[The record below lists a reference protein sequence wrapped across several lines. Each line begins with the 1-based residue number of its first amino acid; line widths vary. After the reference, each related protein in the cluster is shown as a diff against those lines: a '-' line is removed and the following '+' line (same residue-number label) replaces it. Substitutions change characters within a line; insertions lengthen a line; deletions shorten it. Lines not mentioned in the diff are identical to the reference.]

1 MPKAKEFR
9 RKGCENYIQLG
20 TLFNKTTATG
30 VMAFAS
36 TQDPTNT
43 DEERELDERFIS
55 TGMHVDVDVDV
66 EVDPDIGEDP
76 EPVEGD
82 VRETRPDKRAKSVT
96 STKSKK
102 SGRKRERVS
111 EMTEAI
117 NNFARI
123 TEKRNESK
131 DARYAAKLAARAA
144 NTTASSAHPPMK
156 PTPPVDDHS
165 LEKAIEL
172 LDTYK
177 DLPPEKFMK
186 ILQALYKCTHRVAFL
201 KLSEERRAIWMEFMR
216 NQ

>member
-55 TGMHVDVDVDV
+55 TRVHVNVDVDVDV

-76 EPVEGD
+76 EPVQGD
-82 VRETRPDKRAKSVT
+82 VRETRPNKRAKSVT
-96 STKSKK
+96 SSKSKK
-102 SGRKRERVS
+102 SARKGERVS

-123 TEKRNESK
+123 TEKRNEAR
-131 DARYAAKLAARAA
+131 DARHAAK
-144 NTTASSAHPPMK
+144 
-156 PTPPVDDHS
+156 
-165 LEKAIEL
+165 
-172 LDTYK
+172 
-177 DLPPEKFMK
+177 
-186 ILQALYKCTHRVAFL
+186 
-201 KLSEERRAIWMEFMR
+201 
-216 NQ
+216 

>member
-20 TLFNKTTATG
+20 ILFNKTTATG

-55 TGMHVDVDVDV
+55 TGVHVDVDVDV

-76 EPVEGD
+76 KLVEGD

-96 STKSKK
+96 SSKSKK
-102 SGRKRERVS
+102 SARKGERVS

-117 NNFARI
+117 NNFAYI
-123 TEKRNESK
+123 TEKQNE
-131 DARYAAKLAARAA
+131 AREARHAAKYATRAV
-144 NTTASSAHPPMK
+144 NITASSAHPSMK
-156 PTPPVDDHS
+156 TTFLVDDCS
-165 LEKAIEL
+165 L
-172 LDTYK
+172 
-177 DLPPEKFMK
+177 
-186 ILQALYKCTHRVAFL
+186 
-201 KLSEERRAIWMEFMR
+201 
-216 NQ
+216 

>member
-20 TLFNKTTATG
+20 SLFNKTTDTG

-55 TGMHVDVDVDV
+55 IGVHVNIQADVDVEV

-76 EPVEGD
+76 EPVE
-82 VRETRPDKRAKSVT
+82 RAKSVT
-96 STKSKK
+96 SSKSKR
-102 SGRKRERVS
+102 SGRKGERVS

-123 TEKRNESK
+123 TEKMNEAR
-131 DARYAAKLAARAA
+131 DARHAAK
-144 NTTASSAHPPMK
+144 
-156 PTPPVDDHS
+156 
-165 LEKAIEL
+165 
-172 LDTYK
+172 
-177 DLPPEKFMK
+177 
-186 ILQALYKCTHRVAFL
+186 
-201 KLSEERRAIWMEFMR
+201 
-216 NQ
+216 

>member
-9 RKGCENYIQLG
+9 RKGCENYIQLE

-30 VMAFAS
+30 VMTFAS
-36 TQDPTNT
+36 TQDPTNI
-43 DEERELDERFIS
+43 DEERELDERFII
-55 TGMHVDVDVDV
+55 TGVHVNVDVDV
-66 EVDPDIGEDP
+66 EVDLDIGEDP
-76 EPVEGD
+76 EPVQRD
-82 VRETRPDKRAKSVT
+82 VKETPLEKRAKSVT
-96 STKSKK
+96 SSKSKK
-102 SGRKRERVS
+102 SARKGERVN

-123 TEKRNESK
+123 TKKRNESK
-131 DARYAAKLAARAA
+131 DARHVAKYAARAA

-156 PTPPVDDHS
+156 PTPSVDDHG

-186 ILQALYKCTHRVAFL
+186 ILQALYKRTHRVAFL
-201 KLSEERRAIWMEFMR
+201 TLSEERRAIWMEFMR